1 MTRRIRHACV
11 ASFVFL
17 AAWTLA
23 STNASAQEHW
33 VATWAASPQGP
44 RFVFPRFPT
53 PAPAPAPGT
62 AQPAPAAPAAPAAAP
77 PSAPGNPPPPPLF
90 PAPPTINNQTVRML
104 VHTSIGGH
112 RVRVQL
118 SNAFGTSA
126 LQIGSAHIAL
136 HDKDSAIVAGS
147 DHALTFSGRAFASI
161 PPGAELLSDPLDFEV
176 PALGDL
182 VISLYLPAEA
192 ATPTIHLTGLRTTY
206 ISQTGDFT
214 GAASIADPT
223 TRELW
228 YWIDG
233 VDVLAPTKA
242 ATIVAFGDS
251 ITDGATSTPNTNSS
265 WPSQLAV
272 RLAANKS
279 TANVAIVNEGISGN
293 RLLND
298 GAGINALARFDRDV
312 LSQPGVKWLIILEGI
327 NDIGLGNLP
336 GAPPSDAPTTDDLI
350 AAHKQM
356 IERAH
361 MHGIKVIGATL
372 TPYVGAAYATEH
384 GEVMREAVNEWIRTS
399 KAYDAVIDFD
409 KVVQDP
415 ANPKQ
420 ILAAYNI
427 RDHLHPNDAGYKAMA
442 AAVDLSIFSGK
453 SKR

>member
-1 MTRRIRHACV
+1 MARRFQCV
-11 ASFVFL
+11 SVLTFAVLLAL
-17 AAWTLA
+17 AA
-23 STNASAQEHW
+23 SNARAQEHW
-33 VATWAASPQGP
+33 VATWAASPQTP
-44 RFVFPRFPT
+44 RFSFPRI
-53 PAPAPAPGT
+53 PAPP
-62 AQPAPAAPAAPAAAP
+62 AQPNNSQPAL
-77 PSAPGNPPPPPLF
+77 APGNAPPPPLF
-90 PAPPTINNQTVRML
+90 PAPPTINNQTVRMI

-118 SNAFGTSA
+118 SNAFGTNP
-126 LQIGSAHIAL
+126 LQIGAAHVAL

-147 DHALTFSGRAFASI
+147 DHALTFSGRASAAI
-161 PPGAELLSDPLDFEV
+161 PPGAEMLSDPLDLDV

-182 VISLYLPAEA
+182 VISLYVPVEA
-192 ATPTIHLTGLRTTY
+192 PSPTVHLTGLHTTY

-228 YWIDG
+228 YWIAG
-233 VDVLAPTKA
+233 VDVVAPTKSA
-242 ATIVAFGDS
+242 AIVAFGDS

-272 RLAANKS
+272 RLAADKS
-279 TANVAIVNEGISGN
+279 TSGVAIINEGISGN
-293 RLLND
+293 RLLGD

-312 LSQPGVKWLIILEGI
+312 LSQPGVKWLIVLEGI

-336 GAPPSDAPTTDDLI
+336 GTPPSEVPTADDLI
-350 AAHKQM
+350 AAQKQM

-372 TPYVGAAYATEH
+372 TPYVGAAYATDR
-384 GEVMREAVNEWIRTS
+384 GETMREAVNEWIRTG

-409 KVVQDP
+409 KAVQDP

-420 ILAAYNI
+420 IRPSYNI
-427 RDHLHPNDAGYKAMA
+427 RDHLHPNDDGYKAMA
-442 AAVDLSIFSGK
+442 AAVDLALFK
-453 SKR
+453 SK

>member
-1 MTRRIRHACV
+1 MARHVSRVCAW
-11 ASFVFL
+11 SFVILTAL
-17 AAWTLA
+17 AAP
-23 STNASAQEHW
+23 NAHAQDHW
-33 VATWAASPQGP
+33 VATWAASPQNP
-44 RFVFPRFPT
+44 RFSFPRI
-53 PAPAPAPGT
+53 
-62 AQPAPAAPAAPAAAP
+62 PAPAAQPNNSQPAP
-77 PSAPGNPPPPPLF
+77 APGNPPPPPLF
-90 PAPPTINNQTVRML
+90 PAPPTINNQTVRMI

-126 LQIGSAHIAL
+126 LPIGAAHVAL
-136 HDKDSAIVAGS
+136 HDKDSSIVAGS
-147 DHALTFSGRAFASI
+147 DHALTFSGRASAVI
-161 PPGAELLSDPLDFEV
+161 PPGAEMLSDPLDFDV

-182 VISLYLPAEA
+182 VISLYVPVEA
-192 ATPTIHLTGLRTTY
+192 ATPTIHLTGLHTTY
-206 ISQTGDFT
+206 ISQPGDFS

-228 YWIDG
+228 YWIAA
-233 VDVLAPTKA
+233 VDVFAPAKSA
-242 ATIVAFGDS
+242 AIVAFGDS

-279 TANVAIVNEGISGN
+279 TAGVAIINEGISGN
-293 RLLND
+293 RLLGD
-298 GAGINALARFDRDV
+298 GAGVNALARFDRDV
-312 LSQPGVKWLIILEGI
+312 LSQPGVNWLIVLEGI

-336 GAPPSDAPTTDDLI
+336 GTPPAEVPTADDLI
-350 AAHKQM
+350 AAQKQI

-372 TPYVGAAYATEH
+372 TPYVGASYATDR
-384 GEVMREAVNEWIRTS
+384 GEVMREAVNEWIRTG

-409 KVVQDP
+409 AAVQDP

-420 ILAAYNI
+420 IRPSFNI

-442 AAVDLSIFSGK
+442 AAVDLALFK
-453 SKR
+453 SK